1 MTTSSHMA
9 LSDIMQQFV
18 AAKASDLFL
27 TFGFPPTIRINGAM
41 QKLGDV
47 ALNDADIAS
56 FASELLDEEQLDN
69 FASTLELN
77 LIKVMGEARLRINMF
92 KQLQHDCFVIRRVAT
107 DIPSLSELE
116 LPQAFKDLIMAKRG
130 LVLVVGQTGSGKSTS
145 LAAMIGHRNMHGS
158 GHIITIE
165 DPIEF
170 VHTHQNC
177 IISQRDV
184 GIDTYSYGMALKN
197 ALRQTPDVI
206 LIGEIR
212 DRETMEHAIA
222 FAETGH
228 LCVSTLHANNANGAI
243 ERILNFFPIDA
254 HRQILANLSLN
265 LRGIIS
271 QRLVEK
277 KSIIGG
283 GAGGRVVAVEVL
295 LNEGIIRDYLHRGEI
310 GKIKEIMEKNVD
322 AGMQTFDQALL
333 RLYQLGVITQ
343 DVAIAEADSPSNV
356 RMEINQQTMQTKFNV
371 ASSLGEVATTN
382 KSIF

>member
-1 MTTSSHMA
+1 MTIS
-9 LSDIMQQFV
+9 LLKIMQQFV

-27 TFGFPPTIRINGAM
+27 TFGFPPTMRINGMM
-41 QKLGDV
+41 QKMSDTSLDDGD
-47 ALNDADIAS
+47 IKI
-56 FASELLDEEQLDN
+56 FAEELLDEEQLDN

-77 LIKVMGEARLRINMF
+77 VIKVMGDARLRINMF
-92 KQLQHDCFVIRRVAT
+92 KQLQHDCFVIRRVET
-107 DIPSLSELE
+107 DIPTIDQLE
-116 LPQAFKDLIMAKRG
+116 LPSSFKDLIMAKRG

-145 LAAMIGHRNMHGS
+145 LAAMIGHRNSHGS

-170 VHTHQNC
+170 VHRHQNC

-254 HRQILANLSLN
+254 HRQVLANLSLN

-277 KSIIGG
+277 KLSSQNKG
-283 GAGGRVVAVEVL
+283 GGRVVAVEVL
-295 LNEGIIRDYLHRGEI
+295 LNEGVIRDYLHRGEV
-310 GKIKEIMEKNVD
+310 GKIKEIMEKNHD
-322 AGMQTFDQALL
+322 AGMQTFDQALV
-333 RLYQLGVITQ
+333 RLYQAGTISQ
-343 DVAIAEADSPSNV
+343 DVAIDEADSPSNV
-356 RMEINQQTMQTKFNV
+356 RMEINQQTMQSKFGAAGGMGAAVTHN
-371 ASSLGEVATTN
+371 N
-382 KSIF
+382 RNDF